1 MTSAVPTDPA
11 QYDPVMQMVV
21 ELDWLKNHPEFAERP
36 ASIIEF
42 LGPKYLDIEAG
53 VRPGLKKM
61 LVEIFG
67 EKTNPYRLAQCK
79 EAMFTGAIGV
89 GKTTFASIVLPYMAH
104 WVLCLKNP
112 QKFFGLL
119 PGSRIAFMQ
128 MSTSEDQA
136 KEVIFGDIVA
146 RISHS
151 PWFKLHPHND
161 RIKNQIRWE
170 DENIW
175 IVPGDS
181 AETTFEGY
189 NILGGILDEMD
200 SHRITPKR
208 DYAEAGYNTISNRI
222 SSRFGDRGLFIL
234 IGQMKQET
242 GFAMRHFKRMLEDP
256 DCYTMRMTLWESF
269 GWEKYLNPDGTRNS
283 FWFDTRRKIQV
294 PLLVAQTI
302 ANPDLLEIPNLYK
315 KQFVSDPDKALRDL
329 AGIPP
334 KVGTPFI
341 GMQDLLDAPPEL
353 WVARHKGIGTTPV
366 IGTLDRPQF
375 EPWFRA
381 PDRLPRAIHIDLSY
395 SGLGENALGFAM
407 GHVRELKEVDGDLLP
422 YIVFDFV
429 LRIKPTPGRQ
439 IILSDVRQMVY
450 HLRDDLGFKIK
461 MVTLDGFESTDTIQM
476 LSKRRINSGYLSVDR
491 DKLPYQDL
499 RDAIYEQRIEWPR
512 YMVQMEHIDVRKVD
526 IVYQE
531 LSQLIDDGKKID
543 HPPGGSKDVS
553 DAMAGVTT
561 TLMGDRSFKR
571 GVPSMRKGVQ
581 PQPSAD
587 DGLTV
592 LEPVIMRAPI
602 PDVELLGISTGYGGP
617 ISPGVGGR
625 PGMGDIYEG
634 TGIVRPE
641 QRWGPGASRSG

>member
-1 MTSAVPTDPA
+1 MTSPPTDPA
-11 QYDPVMQMVV
+11 LYDPIQQMVV
-21 ELDWLKNHPEFAERP
+21 ELDWLKNHPEFTERP
-36 ASIIEF
+36 ASIAEF

-53 VRPGLKKM
+53 VRPGLRAM
-61 LVEIFG
+61 LIEIFG

-146 RISHS
+146 RITHS

-161 RIKNQIRWE
+161 RIKNQIRW
-170 DENIW
+170 DEKNIW

-242 GFAMRHFKRMLEDP
+242 GFAMRHFIRMNEDP
-256 DCYTMRMTLWESF
+256 ECYTKRMTLWESF
-269 GWEKYLNPDGTRNS
+269 GWDKYLRPDGTRDS
-283 FWFDTRRKIQV
+283 FWFDTRRKMEV

-302 ANPDLLEIPNLYK
+302 DGPDLLEIPNLYK
-315 KQFVSDPDKALRDL
+315 KQFLSDPDKALRDL

-341 GMQDLLDAPPEL
+341 GMQHLLDAPPEL
-353 WVARHKGIGTTPV
+353 WIKRHRGTVGCPV
-366 IGTLDRPQF
+366 IGSLDHPRF

-381 PDRLPRAIHIDLSY
+381 TDRLPRAIHIDLSY

-429 LRIKPTPGRQ
+429 MRVKPVPGRQ
-439 IILSDVRQMVY
+439 IILSDVRQIVY

-461 MVTLDGFESTDTIQM
+461 MVTLDGFESTDTMQM
-476 LSKRRINSGYLSVDR
+476 LAKRRINSGYLSIDR

-512 YMVQMEHIDVRKVD
+512 YMVQMEHIDTRRVD

-531 LSQLIDDGKKID
+531 LSQLIDDGKKVD

-571 GVPSMRKGVQ
+571 GVPSHKRGSS
-581 PQPSAD
+581 PQPN

-592 LEPVIMRAPI
+592 LEPLSVRAPV
-602 PDVELLGISTGYGGP
+602 PDPELLSISRGYGGP
-617 ISPGVGGR
+617 TGPGMGGLP
-625 PGMGDIYEG
+625 PGMGDIYAG
-634 TGIVRPE
+634 TGIKRPYPH
-641 QRWGPGASRSG
+641 RP